1 MSLRNTF
8 FTLTYDMPTPTRKN
22 IPKTLLYSHDAYA
35 RLQPYNYD
43 YGSGIDTIL
52 WHGLTPFYTNPIFL
66 YLLCYKI
73 RTSDEILGDI
83 EGGLKV
89 MLSDFFVFCD
99 ASYYFLGIS
108 CITDNKGYRG
118 LAAEV
123 LISHFQ
129 NQTIE
134 TEKLGDKLGF
144 LLVNKYAPVAR
155 LIDVINLVKD
165 VSSLHN
171 QALTLMLN
179 TLLIHFKNASD
190 FPTNFKKLLEVYF
203 DLLNRT
209 NKKPSDETKQMM
221 ESWQKNNSLKNIT
234 KQIINLS

>member
-1 MSLRNTF
+1 MINNSFQFNDF
-8 FTLTYDMPTPTRKN
+8 SYV
-22 IPKTLLYSHDAYA
+22 
-35 RLQPYNYD
+35 
-43 YGSGIDTIL
+43 IL
-52 WHGLTPFYTNPIFL
+52 AA
-66 YLLCYKI
+66 
-73 RTSDEILGDI
+73 
-83 EGGLKV
+83 
-89 MLSDFFVFCD
+89 LSIVQ
-99 ASYYFLGIS
+99 
-108 CITDNKGYRG
+108 KREHRG

-134 TEKLGDKLGF
+134 PEKLGDKLGF
-144 LLVNKYAPVAR
+144 LFINKYAPIAR

-179 TLLIHFKNASD
+179 TLLIHFKNTSD

-209 NKKPSDETKQMM
+209 NKKPSDETKLMM